1 MQTETLKRTWRPALG
16 WATVFINLLYAGI
29 VAAMLIAGLA
39 TLTEALPFM
48 AAQIAQLG
56 LVGGVAAAG
65 RSWEKRH
72 GMDAGGVPPPGDWQ
86 TDLHEPQR

>member
-1 MQTETLKRTWRPALG
+1 MQTETLKKTWRPALG
-16 WATVFINLLYAGI
+16 WSLVLINLLYAGI
-29 VAAMLIAGLA
+29 VAAMLISGLA
-39 TLTEALPFM
+39 TLSEAIPFM

-72 GMDAGGVPPPGDWQ
+72 GMDARGPVPPPPPEEYG
-86 TDLHEPQR
+86 